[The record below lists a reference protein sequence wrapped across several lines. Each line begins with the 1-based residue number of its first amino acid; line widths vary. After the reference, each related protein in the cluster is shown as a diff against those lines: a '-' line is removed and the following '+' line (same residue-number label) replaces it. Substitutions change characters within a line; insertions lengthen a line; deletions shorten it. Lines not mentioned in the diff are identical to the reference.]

1 MGSSQGTW
9 LDRTITSAGLERA
22 KAAEKELSNSV
33 TYIQVVVEWAQSL
46 SFSRLVKSIYGE
58 YPQYRKNSVFQD

>member
-1 MGSSQGTW
+1 M
-9 LDRTITSAGLERA
+9 R
-22 KAAEKELSNSV
+22 